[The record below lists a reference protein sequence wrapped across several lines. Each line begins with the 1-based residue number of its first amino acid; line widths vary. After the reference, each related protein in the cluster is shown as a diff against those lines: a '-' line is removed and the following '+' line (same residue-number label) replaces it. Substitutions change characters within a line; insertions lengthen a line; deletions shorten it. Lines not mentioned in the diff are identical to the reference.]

1 MGIVVFL
8 LIVYLSMVICKDSVQ
23 CFVDFMEYECSLLGF
38 GIGVIGVVFEI
49 IDLVKVFY
57 MGRYCWFFV
66 LLKLLFFFFIIYK

>member
-1 MGIVVFL
+1 MVVFL
-8 LIVYLSMVICKDSVQ
+8 VIVYLSMVICKDSVQ

-38 GIGVIGVVFEI
+38 GIGVIGVFFES

-57 MGRYCWFFV
+57 MGRYCCFFFV

>member
-1 MGIVVFL
+1 MVVFL
-8 LIVYLSMVICKDSVQ
+8 VIVYLSMVICKDSVQ
-23 CFVDFMEYECSLLGF
+23 CFFDFMEYECSLLGF

-57 MGRYCWFFV
+57 MGRYCCFFFV